1 MTNYDISDEE
11 KGFADWLDYIMTKN
25 KITQIQ
31 LSRELSTKEHKVNR
45 STVSLW
51 LSGQRVP
58 NPALRTK
65 LAKHLSELGIYGYSP
80 MIREILWRVHVSEM
94 RRL

>member
-1 MTNYDISDEE
+1 MANYDISNEE
-11 KGFADWLDYIMTKN
+11 KSFADWLDYIMTKN
-25 KITQIQ
+25 EITQTQ
-31 LSRELSTKEHKVNR
+31 LAIDLSTEERKVNR
-45 STVSLW
+45 STISLW
-51 LSGQRVP
+51 LSDQRLP
-58 NPALRTK
+58 SADLRAK